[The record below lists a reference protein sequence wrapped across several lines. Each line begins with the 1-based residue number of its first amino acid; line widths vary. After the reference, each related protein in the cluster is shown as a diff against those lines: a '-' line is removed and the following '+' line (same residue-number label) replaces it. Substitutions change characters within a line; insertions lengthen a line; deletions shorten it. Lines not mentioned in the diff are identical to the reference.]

1 MALTHNG
8 VVNSLPEGQLPSGYT
23 RPTVTTFT
31 DWEYKRVAVFSIAK
45 TAVENATPSTTM
57 TNLIN
62 DATNGIDKLVEDEL
76 NNDYDVATAT
86 VTAYSDW
93 TGLTTNQTPETG
105 SGSSWLDT
113 TAEAYQCTVSIYIK
127 VS

>member
-8 VVNSLPEGQLPSGYT
+8 VVNSLTENQIPSGYT

-31 DWEYKRVAVFSIAK
+31 DWEYKRVAIFSINK
-45 TAVENATPSTTM
+45 SDVENATASTTM
-57 TNLIN
+57 TNLIT

-76 NNDYDVATAT
+76 NNDFDATNT
-86 VTAYSDW
+86 VTAYSEW
-93 TGLTTNQTPETG
+93 TALTTNQTPETG

-113 TAEAYQCTVSIYIK
+113 TAEQYQCTVSIFVK

>member
-8 VVNSLPEGQLPSGYT
+8 VVNSLPETQKPSGYT
-23 RPTVTTFT
+23 DPTVTTFS

-45 TAVENATPSTTM
+45 TAVENATPATTM
-57 TNLIN
+57 TNLID

-76 NNDYDVATAT
+76 NNDFDTTNT

-105 SGSSWLDT
+105 SGSNWLDT
-113 TAEAYQCTVSIYIK
+113 TAEAYQCTVSIYVKIA
-127 VS
+127 